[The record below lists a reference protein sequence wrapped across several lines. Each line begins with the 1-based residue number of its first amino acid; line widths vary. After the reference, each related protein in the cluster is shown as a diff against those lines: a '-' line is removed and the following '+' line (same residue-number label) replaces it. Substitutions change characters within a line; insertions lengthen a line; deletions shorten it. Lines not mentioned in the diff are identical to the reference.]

1 MQLTFAMMGGLG
13 LLVSVVNV
21 MPSDNDPS
29 RLEVNPE
36 TDILYSVADSEIVM
50 MMLEKYLVPK
60 IILKLYQSWPPYLNT
75 LWSFPGK
82 NSFKI

>member
-13 LLVSVVNV
+13 LLVSVVKV

-36 TDILYSVADSEIVM
+36 TDILYSVADSEIV
-50 MMLEKYLVPK
+50 
-60 IILKLYQSWPPYLNT
+60 SWIWIT
-75 LWSFPGK
+75 RQ
-82 NSFKI
+82 

>member
-60 IILKLYQSWPPYLNT
+60 IILKLYQSWPPNLNQT
-75 LWSFPGK
+75 
-82 NSFKI
+82 